1 LKFVKKK
8 MMTSKTLFQEALHKS
23 LSYEEYRKLVDNLF
37 EQGQTTGPNQSEKMV
52 HYTGLNIQRMQK
64 WEKRYAPAPG
74 SLEAMTSVRDEIWLI
89 LTEGWCG
96 DAAHSLPVIHKLT
109 QVNKS
114 IDLRL
119 VLRDENLELMDTHLT
134 DGGRSIPKLIR
145 LRKETLEEIGEW
157 GPRPEPAQN
166 MFKEMRAAGVP
177 HDEYTKALQL
187 WYARDRGKTIEME
200 IAKMVAEAKV

>member
-1 LKFVKKK
+1 
-8 MMTSKTLFQEALHKS
+8 MTSKTLFQEALHKS

>member
-1 LKFVKKK
+1 

-64 WEKRYAPAPG
+64 WEKRYAFAPG

>member
-1 LKFVKKK
+1 